1 MTAESHVEEQAY
13 VVQLKTPSHFCV
25 ESELR
30 QTLPNPDGFE
40 VTKGYWVARPPDEQ
54 SALAGYSELVLTIL
68 IVSKTLREAEEH
80 ALKVGRTFG
89 SLTAA
94 FGGYPLDPPRLHRI
108 AAVDAAGRLV
118 SQHNYHYDDQLHES
132 LRGPLDPIVQHRYQ
146 RYLEFF
152 SSTDEGTRYRLQSAI
167 HWYGI
172 AIGADDPTVSYVAA
186 WTGLECIGPVMDG
199 RFHPHGPRARCQVCG
214 NRNAEKRDRKMAGI
228 DHVFHSGILEPNER
242 FSRAEAHELRNDAV
256 HGLRPSESLVQDC
269 SRFRR
274 FLTDLLNLSIVTGL
288 TPLEYDEAKSV
299 RSLMAGDYEF
309 RPCSRAS
316 IRFKEGRMEPY
327 LGEWAGGNI
336 ARKSDRGSHGL
347 GQSDLVMEIE
357 SAWAIEERHRKLV
370 DSFSYEEFRRLGQ
383 DGYPLMDVPMP
394 PLIPWND
401 RPPSPAWEGFSNSGW
416 EFLSDR

>member
-1 MTAESHVEEQAY
+1 MTAESHVEEQVY
-13 VVQLKTPSHFCV
+13 VVQLKAPSHFSV

-30 QTLPNPDGFE
+30 QTLPNPEGFE

-54 SALAGYSELVLTIL
+54 SALAGYSELVLTIR
-68 IVSKTLREAEEH
+68 IVSRALRDAEEH

-94 FGGYPLDPPRLHRI
+94 FGGYPLDPPRLDRI
-108 AAVDAAGRLV
+108 AAVDAAERLV

-132 LRGPLDPIVQHRYQ
+132 LRGPFDPIVQHRYQ

-199 RFHPHGPRARCQVCG
+199 RFHPHGPRARCSTCG
-214 NRNAEKRDRKMAGI
+214 NRKEKRDRKMAGI
-228 DHVFHSGILEPNER
+228 DHVFHSGILEPDER
-242 FSRAEAHELRNDAV
+242 FSPEKAHRLRSDAV
-256 HGLRPSESLVQDC
+256 HGLRSRESLVQDC
-269 SRFRR
+269 SRFGR

-288 TPLEYDEAKSV
+288 TQPDYDEAKSA

-316 IRFKEGRMEPY
+316 IRFSEGRMEPF
-327 LGEWAGGNI
+327 LGEWVGGNVT
-336 ARKSDRGSHGL
+336 RKSQWGSHGL
-347 GQSDLVMEIE
+347 GDSDLVMEIGT
-357 SAWAIEERHRKLV
+357 AWALDERHSELL
-370 DSFSYEEFRRLGQ
+370 DAFGYEEFTRLGQ
-383 DGYPLMDVPMP
+383 EGYPLRDVATP
-394 PLIPWND
+394 PLVPWAS
-401 RPPSPAWEGFSNSGW
+401 RPSSPVWQDSTNAGW
-416 EFLSDR
+416 EFVSGR